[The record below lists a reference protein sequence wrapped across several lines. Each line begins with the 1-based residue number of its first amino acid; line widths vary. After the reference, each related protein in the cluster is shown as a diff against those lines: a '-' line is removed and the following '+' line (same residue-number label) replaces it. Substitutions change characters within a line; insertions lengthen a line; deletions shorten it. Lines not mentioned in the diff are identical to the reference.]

1 MEHWGVDI
9 VTATL
14 EGERSGQYSS
24 LPCIY
29 PVDLESSVN
38 VMQQD
43 RVVYNRCVRTLTFV

>member
-29 PVDLESSVN
+29 PIDLESSVN

-43 RVVYNRCVRTLTFV
+43 RVYNRYVRALTFV